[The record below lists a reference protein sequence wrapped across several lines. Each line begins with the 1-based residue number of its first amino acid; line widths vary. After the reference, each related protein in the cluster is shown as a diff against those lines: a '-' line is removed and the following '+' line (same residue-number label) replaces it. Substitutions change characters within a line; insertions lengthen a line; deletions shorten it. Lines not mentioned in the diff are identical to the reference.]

1 MKVRDGAMKTLT
13 ARTWTGIMILASGLL
28 FYGAWILWNVTLGVH
43 PVVIPV
49 SLAEGTVR
57 TPEFKVHLNG
67 YYMIEVQA
75 KKRLPLN
82 RLDCMMGISLGPLD
96 PNNCKEGVEPQLQA
110 EWTLWSEDRI
120 VDRGSSEDRKGS
132 GGWAEDYVVRNI
144 GSFKGE
150 SGKHYSLDVNFT
162 RDGRALAVTDP
173 HLVVEVGGSYY
184 EEELT
189 EDYVLSLSFCI
200 VEAVGIFLLISS
212 IIRHKRNRSPS

>member
-1 MKVRDGAMKTLT
+1 MKTLT
-13 ARTWTGIMILASGLL
+13 GRTSAGIIIMASGLL
-28 FYGAWILWNVTLGVH
+28 FYGAWVVWNITRGVQ

-57 TPEFKVHLNG
+57 TPEFKVHLNS
-67 YYMIEVQA
+67 YYIIELQA
-75 KKRLPLN
+75 KKRLPLG

-96 PNNCKEGVEPQLQA
+96 PNNCKEGVEPLLQA

-120 VDRGSSEDRKGS
+120 VDRGSSEDHKGS
-132 GGWAEDYVVRNI
+132 GGGAEDYVERDI
-144 GSFKGE
+144 GSFKAE

-173 HLVVEVGGSYY
+173 HLVVEVVGSYY
-184 EEELT
+184 EEELA
-189 EDYVLSLSFCI
+189 EDYVLSLSFFI

-212 IIRHKRNRSPS
+212 IIRYKRNRSPS